1 MKLPQNQLQTIQD
14 TLRRHEVKR
23 ADLFG
28 SFARGDADDDS
39 DIDILFE
46 FKGSKSLLDHAALKR
61 VLEEALN
68 KKVDLV
74 TYDSLYP
81 RLKSSIMR
89 NTVSLI

>member
-1 MKLPQNQLQTIQD
+1 MKLPQDQLQTIKN
-14 TLRRHEVKR
+14 TLRQHEVKR

-28 SFARGDADDDS
+28 SFATGDADNTS

-46 FKGSKSLLDHAALKR
+46 FKGSKSLLDHVALKR
-61 VLEEALN
+61 VLEETLG

-74 TYDSLYP
+74 TYDSVYP

-89 NTVSLI
+89 HTVSLV